1 MGYDQELSL
10 TLSKAVHGKDE
21 ASAFFALTSQRLR
34 EIFECDR
41 FDAYEEEFKKGDAKV
56 GVYIYGRH
64 LYDSGNEGP
73 SWLGPNRFPTLK
85 LSRELS
91 CRIEVEYRGEES
103 DDIDHNVVENGEV
116 IHVYQLIEVDLRAN
130 IFGEFSE
137 LEKTL
142 RGKGLAKEAKALKDL
157 GAKIAARYLFA

>member
-10 TLSKAVHGKDE
+10 TFSKAAHRKDE
-21 ASAFFALTSQRLR
+21 ARAFFALTSRRLR

-41 FDAYEEEFKKGDAKV
+41 FDSYQEEFKKRKATV
-56 GVYIYGRH
+56 GIFIYGRH

-73 SWLGPNRFPTLK
+73 SWLGSGMYPTLK

-103 DDIDHNVVENGEV
+103 GDIDHNVVENGEV
-116 IHVYQLIEVDLRAN
+116 THVYQLVEVDLRAN
-130 IFGEFSE
+130 IFEAFSE
-137 LEKTL
+137 LERRL
-142 RGKGLAKEAKALKDL
+142 RGKGLAEEAKALKDL